1 MKKLLVSFLI
11 IFIFICTIN
20 TISIYATNDNQ
31 VSSDVQEQQSNLLG
45 NGLNDDTK
53 SELKDLKEKSNSELQ
68 EFIEKYG
75 SQTYGIAAY
84 ILDKVRIYSI
94 PLCFVGIA
102 IGAIYQY
109 VIGIRKLD
117 VRDKG
122 FGVVIAFVTVL
133 IICQILPLIFAI
145 VVKGWRG

>member
-1 MKKLLVSFLI
+1 MKKLLIVFLI
-11 IFIFICTIN
+11 AFMFICTMN
-20 TISIYATNDNQ
+20 TVFVYATNDNQ

-45 NGLNDDTK
+45 NGLSDDTK

-84 ILDKVRIYSI
+84 ILDNVRIYSI

-122 FGVVIAFVTVL
+122 FGVVIAFVTIL

>member
-20 TISIYATNDNQ
+20 TVSIYATNDNQ
-31 VSSDVQEQQSNLLG
+31 VSSDVQDQQSNLLG

>member
-20 TISIYATNDNQ
+20 TVSIYATNDNQ
-31 VSSDVQEQQSNLLG
+31 VSSDMQGEESNLLG
-45 NGLNDDTK
+45 NGLSDETK

-84 ILDKVRIYSI
+84 ILDKIRIYSI
-94 PLCFVGIA
+94 
-102 IGAIYQY
+102 YQ
-109 VIGIRKLD
+109 
-117 VRDKG
+117 
-122 FGVVIAFVTVL
+122 
-133 IICQILPLIFAI
+133 
-145 VVKGWRG
+145 